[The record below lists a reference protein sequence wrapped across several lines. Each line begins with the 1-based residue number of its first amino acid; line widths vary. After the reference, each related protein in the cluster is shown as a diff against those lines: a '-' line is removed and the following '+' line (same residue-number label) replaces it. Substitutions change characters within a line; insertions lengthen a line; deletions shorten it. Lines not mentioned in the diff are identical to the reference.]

1 MLADEEKQALERL
14 IKENPDRKRLQQQL
28 QRYVDN
34 LLDRIIATEDENE
47 STT

>member
-14 IKENPDRKRLQQQL
+14 IKENPDRKGLQQQL
-28 QRYVDN
+28 QRYLN
-34 LLDRIIATEDENE
+34 SILDRIITTEDASE